1 MQIYGGE
8 VKLALTHFL
17 CRRDVIKGQHGKKN
31 ISAFSAIVLCNRYKS
46 LSRHFLRIYAA
57 LKLNIRSNLNG
68 C

>member
-1 MQIYGGE
+1 MQQYGDE
-8 VKLALTHFL
+8 VKSALNHFL
-17 CRRDVIKGQHGKKN
+17 CRDVIKGQHGKKN
-31 ISAFSAIVLCNRYKS
+31 ITAFSAIVLCNRYKS